1 MSVSIVNKCKN
12 LNKQVILDVPV
23 VVELIVAAVKLIPVE
38 AEFWVVL
45 YVWVEKVLIKDDEVV
60 TLILKK
66 KMILSKIQIN
76 WRPFQ

>member
-23 VVELIVAAVKLIPVE
+23 VVELIGAAVKLVPVE

-45 YVWVEKVLIKDDEVV
+45 YVGVEKVLIKDDEVV
-60 TLILKK
+60 TLI
-66 KMILSKIQIN
+66 
-76 WRPFQ
+76 